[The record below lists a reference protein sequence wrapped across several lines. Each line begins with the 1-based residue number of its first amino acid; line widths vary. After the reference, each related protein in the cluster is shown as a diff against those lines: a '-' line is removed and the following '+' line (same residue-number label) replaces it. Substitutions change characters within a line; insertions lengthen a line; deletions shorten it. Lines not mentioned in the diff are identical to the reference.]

1 MYKNKIFLLLIF
13 SISILFST
21 VNTSLFAQI
30 NTIHI
35 EKKEDDFS
43 IHQQKMNRFLQ
54 FLNYFYVDKVD
65 FNKIVEKGTIEML
78 KELDPHSTY
87 IPKKDV
93 VRTNEPL
100 QGNFD

>member
-35 EKKEDDFS
+35 EKKEDDF
-43 IHQQKMNRFLQ
+43 R
-54 FLNYFYVDKVD
+54 YT
-65 FNKIVEKGTIEML
+65 NKK
-78 KELDPHSTY
+78 
-87 IPKKDV
+87 
-93 VRTNEPL
+93 
-100 QGNFD
+100 